1 MTIKDTF
8 KILLVRYFL
17 KNKYK
22 SVVKRQTKRQR
33 PMEGLVSKL
42 ETLSIETEWEVN
54 KKDGERSHH
63 NFEMSDTV

>member
-8 KILLVRYFL
+8 KILLVSYL
-17 KNKYK
+17 KKIKYK

-54 KKDGERSHH
+54 KKGRREKPSQFR
-63 NFEMSDTV
+63 NE